1 MQLTQV
7 CSIILLRNYPL
18 LPALS
23 ISIPFALFLFKKN
36 CNIHFAG
43 EVNGIHL
50 ASKLSIV
57 FSENQELANLD
68 AIVNSLQCVTV
79 FSSLKMGT

>member
-7 CSIILLRNYPL
+7 CSFILLRNYPL
-18 LPALS
+18 LPALL
-23 ISIPFALFLFKKN
+23 IFALFLFRKN

-57 FSENQELANLD
+57 FNENQELANLD
-68 AIVNSLQCVTV
+68 AIVNSLQCVTA
-79 FSSLKMGT
+79 FSLLKMGT